1 MIVIIKKFWVR
12 NIAKEIDWCE
22 KKLVIEKNLGLK
34 QNTFLSMDYMFNN
47 YEKVIFLDDD
57 CSSNKNFIDFLSF
70 CLENIKILIK

>member
-1 MIVIIKKFWVR
+1 MEVR

-22 KKLVIEKNLGLK
+22 KEIIYREKNLGLK

-57 CSSNKNFIDFLSF
+57 CLAIKLYRFFIFLF
-70 CLENIKILIK
+70 RKYKKF